1 MEVYITTA
9 DEGLAHLCLREH
21 VLNHIRNWLEAPEI
35 EMVCGH
41 EKKIGHTVWR
51 YSGTPTAL
59 ALNKPNT
66 LTLYVLARLQ
76 CKTEKRA
83 LFNAVLP
90 FYAMDTGSGR
100 CFKGLI
106 LYGFDSESVHK
117 LNIQELLEYGFS
129 IHRQRRN
136 NLLFYKAHVNAIK
149 DEAATGM
156 GMHLSIGMVAR
167 LQAIE
172 GGENLVQAL
181 TTISSVHTLS
191 ELRSKLDA
199 CSAGILQVYD
209 ILQHPALETELSTI
223 ASLLDTAQ
231 LKLNMAVRDIGS
243 APFQKC
249 VEAMAKHAN
258 EAQIAVFE
266 LEEERCI
273 VGYPTQVNQEPQQAI
288 EGDCV
293 ICMGQATP
301 RYTDHNPRDMMNDPW
316 DVRIFSCSVC
326 KAWMH
331 LSCFVTY
338 GSNKRGNS
346 VPCPSCNSNS
356 FTKVYQK
363 LTKAATKKRKHEE
376 IEIEIE

>member
-1 MEVYITTA
+1 
-9 DEGLAHLCLREH
+9 
-21 VLNHIRNWLEAPEI
+21 
-35 EMVCGH
+35 
-41 EKKIGHTVWR
+41 
-51 YSGTPTAL
+51 
-59 ALNKPNT
+59 
-66 LTLYVLARLQ
+66 
-76 CKTEKRA
+76 
-83 LFNAVLP
+83 
-90 FYAMDTGSGR
+90 
-100 CFKGLI
+100 
-106 LYGFDSESVHK
+106 
-117 LNIQELLEYGFS
+117 
-129 IHRQRRN
+129 
-136 NLLFYKAHVNAIK
+136 
-149 DEAATGM
+149 
-156 GMHLSIGMVAR
+156 
-167 LQAIE
+167 
-172 GGENLVQAL
+172 
-181 TTISSVHTLS
+181 
-191 ELRSKLDA
+191 
-199 CSAGILQVYD
+199 
-209 ILQHPALETELSTI
+209 
-223 ASLLDTAQ
+223 
-231 LKLNMAVRDIGS
+231 MAVRDIGS
-243 APFQKC
+243 GPFQKC

-301 RYTDHNPRDMMNDPW
+301 RYTDHNPRAMMTDPW

-346 VPCPSCNSNS
+346 VTCPSCNSNS